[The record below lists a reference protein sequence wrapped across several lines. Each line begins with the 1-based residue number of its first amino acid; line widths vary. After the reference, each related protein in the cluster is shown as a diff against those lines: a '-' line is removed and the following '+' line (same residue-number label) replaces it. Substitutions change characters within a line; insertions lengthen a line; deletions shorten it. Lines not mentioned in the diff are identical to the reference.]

1 MAVESELRD
10 AHARERFLGQ
20 ESGGEGEVG
29 EGDGEEEEEQWEA
42 LVDEEVE
49 AEQRRCVRALACTL
63 TLGASLQTGPLRHQ
77 GHAHNSDGKLNSRA
91 RHCMSITQR

>member
-29 EGDGEEEEEQWEA
+29 EGDGEEEEE
-42 LVDEEVE
+42 
-49 AEQRRCVRALACTL
+49 
-63 TLGASLQTGPLRHQ
+63 
-77 GHAHNSDGKLNSRA
+77 
-91 RHCMSITQR
+91 